1 MAAKPK
7 RKSGNEDKAQ
17 SCRFV
22 KTARA
27 LEADESGNI
36 FERAHERIMHKPS
49 ARPKSAQVAR
59 KKSAS

>member
-17 SCRFV
+17 SRRFV
-22 KTARA
+22 ETARA
-27 LEADESGNI
+27 LEAHESGNM
-36 FERAHERIMHKPS
+36 FERALERIVHEPN
-49 ARPKSAQVAR
+49 ARPKSVRVAR